1 MLLWSFFQIFA
12 VGAVVA
18 RAEGGFF
25 SEAEGRAAIPS
36 SAYHG
41 DRGAVKLATRGRHLR
56 FVECHHLVVE

>member
-1 MLLWSFFQIFA
+1 MLWSFFKVFA

-18 RAEGGFF
+18 RAEGGLFR
-25 SEAEGRAAIPS
+25 EAEGRAAVPS

-41 DRGAVKLATRGRHLR
+41 DRGAVELATRGRHLR